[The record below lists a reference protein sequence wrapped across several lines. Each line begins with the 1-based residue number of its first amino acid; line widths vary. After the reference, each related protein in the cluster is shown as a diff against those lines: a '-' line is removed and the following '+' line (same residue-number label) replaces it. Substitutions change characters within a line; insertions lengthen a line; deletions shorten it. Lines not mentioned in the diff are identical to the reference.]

1 MSAEHFEELIKDI
14 LKASINSAIGVDDE
28 FVEPYDD
35 IATDSEKR
43 KTSSDL
49 YNAFHRDLNCTLS
62 LFRYRDWADFSER
75 ALPLLNNKDLLLLD
89 WQLRGDGID
98 ALEDVVKII
107 DQAVS
112 QESPIRFIVIYT
124 AITDLYPLARSLF
137 AAFMDRPNDTVDIDS
152 IREAVDGILTSDAEG
167 HLTIDELEKEVTANL
182 SGCLLDKNRKEAK
195 TAINKKICKQ
205 LSKATKDALKDYA
218 DSFDDILVQLE
229 LSSCPESVWS
239 LRDVV
244 RDVRVMEEDV
254 LLIDNTAVFLVTK
267 QGFGPD
273 ELVSHL
279 RSKMTSLNNWRSLLF
294 SLKFK
299 DLVSHELSIVGKGL
313 GGFNDSV
320 LMWFFNQDGSD
331 YMLENITN
339 CFNAQVGD
347 VLSRFDN
354 LDEFWAEGSCK
365 VPSAED
371 SGRLVRFLSFNPH
384 KNGEIHK
391 INTGDVFLLKGEY
404 SFLQK
409 TKVEKKPEDEK
420 IEEKYLMC
428 ISQSCDCQRPEKIA
442 GNFAFAVGEKV
453 SLTSALGKMQNE
465 CYTIVNDDG
474 GIKWG
479 NRFLTIHIPEEKH
492 TFSDHIDCRMIGR
505 NEEREMVSQSIE
517 LLYLGRQKEIY
528 AQRVIN
534 AVFSYAMRIGI
545 GLPSWKNERS

>member
-1 MSAEHFEELIKDI
+1 MSAEHFEGLIKDT
-14 LKASINSAIGVDDE
+14 LKASINSAIGIDDE

-35 IATDSEKR
+35 TATDSEKR
-43 KTSSDL
+43 KTSSEL
-49 YNAFHRDLNCTLS
+49 YNVFHRELNCTLS
-62 LFRYRDWADFSER
+62 LFRYRDFSDFSER

-89 WQLRGDGID
+89 WQLKGEGMD
-98 ALEDVVKII
+98 AINDVVKII
-107 DQAVS
+107 DRAVS

-124 AITDLYPLARSLF
+124 AFTDLYSLARNLF
-137 AAFMDRPNDTVDIDS
+137 AAFMARPNGAPDIDS
-152 IREAVDGILTSDAEG
+152 IKGAVDDILTSNQEE
-167 HLTIDELEKEVTANL
+167 LTIDNLEKEVRSNL
-182 SGCLLDKNRKEAK
+182 SRCLLDKNRKEAK

-229 LSSCPESVWS
+229 LSLCPESVWS

-267 QGFGPD
+267 QGFGPN

-299 DLVSHELSIVGKGL
+299 DLVSDELLKVGKGL
-313 GGFNDSV
+313 GGFSDSV
-320 LMWFFNQDGSD
+320 LMRYFNQEGSD
-331 YMLENITN
+331 SILENITN

-347 VLSRFDN
+347 VLSKFDN
-354 LDEFWAEGSCK
+354 LDELWAEGSCK
-365 VPSAED
+365 VPSAEE
-371 SGRLVRFLSFNPH
+371 SARLVCFLSFNPH
-384 KNGEIHK
+384 KNGETHR
-391 INTGDVFLLKGEY
+391 INTGDVFMLKGEY

-409 TKVEKKPEDEK
+409 PEDEKKPEGEK

-428 ISQSCDCQRPEKIA
+428 ISQSCDCLKPEKVY
-442 GNFAFAVGEKV
+442 NNLSFAIGEKV
-453 SLTSALGKMQNE
+453 SSTSALSNMQKE
-465 CYTIVNDDG
+465 CYTIVNGND

-479 NRFLTIHIPEEKH
+479 KRFLTIHIPKEKQ
-492 TFSDHIDCRMIGR
+492 TFSSQIDCPMINR
-505 NEEREMVSQSIE
+505 NEEGEMVSQSIE
-517 LLYLGRQKEIY
+517 MLYLGRQKEIY

-534 AVFSYAMRIGI
+534 AVFSHAMRIGI
-545 GLPSWKNERS
+545 GLPTG

>member
-1 MSAEHFEELIKDI
+1 MSIEQIDVIIKDV

-28 FVEPYDD
+28 FVEPYDTAAKED
-35 IATDSEKR
+35 VQFQ
-43 KTSSDL
+43 TSSDL
-49 YNAFHRDLNCTLS
+49 YNAFHRELNCTLS
-62 LFRYRDWADFSER
+62 LFRYRNWADFNER
-75 ALPLLNNKDLLLLD
+75 ALRLLNNKDLLLLD

-124 AITDLYPLARSLF
+124 AITDLYSLTRNLF
-137 AAFMDRPNDTVDIDS
+137 AAFMDRSNDTMEIDS
-152 IREAVDGILTSDAEG
+152 IKEAVDGILTSDAEG
-167 HLTIDELEKEVTANL
+167 HLTVDELEKEVTANL
-182 SGCLLDKNRKEAK
+182 SGCLLDRNRKEAK
-195 TAINKKICKQ
+195 TAINKKICMQ
-205 LSKATKDALKDYA
+205 LSKAAKDALKDYA
-218 DSFDDILVQLE
+218 NSFDDILVQLE
-229 LSSCPESVWS
+229 LSRCPESVWS
-239 LRDVV
+239 LRDVA

-254 LLIDNTAVFLVTK
+254 LLIENTAVFLVTK

-279 RSKMTSLNNWRSLLF
+279 CSKMTSLDNWRSLLF

-299 DLVSHELSIVGKGL
+299 DLVSDELLIVGKGL
-313 GGFNDSV
+313 GGFSDSV
-320 LMWFFNQDGSD
+320 LMRYFNQEGSD
-331 YMLENITN
+331 SILENITN

-347 VLSRFDN
+347 VLSKFDN
-354 LDEFWAEGSCK
+354 LDELWAEGGYKESS
-365 VPSAED
+365 VEESA
-371 SGRLVRFLSFNPH
+371 RLVRFLSFNPP
-384 KNGEIHK
+384 KEGETHR
-391 INTGDVFLLKGEY
+391 INTGDVFMLKGDY

-453 SLTSALGKMQNE
+453 SLPSALGKMQNE
-465 CYTIVNDDG
+465 CYTIADDDG

-479 NRFLTIHIPEEKH
+479 NRFLTIHIPEEKQ
-492 TFSDHIDCRMIGR
+492 TFSDHIDCLMIDR
-505 NEEREMVSQSIE
+505 NEGREMVSQSIK

-534 AVFSYAMRIGI
+534 AVFSHAMRIGI
-545 GLPSWKNERS
+545 GLPTWKN